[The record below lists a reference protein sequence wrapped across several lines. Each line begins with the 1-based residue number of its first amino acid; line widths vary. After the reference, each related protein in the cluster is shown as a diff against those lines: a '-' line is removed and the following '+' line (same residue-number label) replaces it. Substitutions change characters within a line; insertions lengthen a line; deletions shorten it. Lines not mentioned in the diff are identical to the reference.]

1 MNIPAAVKEI
11 LGRLANSAHRADVVG
26 GAVRDALLGK
36 EPSDFDITTSA
47 LPEEI
52 KEVFKNEKTVD
63 IGIRHGTVAVILSGK
78 QYEIT
83 TYRIDGEYR
92 DNRHPVS
99 VSFSKNIKD
108 DLSRRDFTVNAMAYS
123 EEYGLT
129 DEFCGREDLEHRI
142 IRAVGEPELR
152 FSEDALRILR
162 AIRFASTLDFEI
174 EPKTAAALEE
184 KKSGLADVSGQRIAV
199 EWKKL
204 LAGVGSYRILSEYKS
219 IISAVLPQLSE
230 MKLPKLSVWQEA
242 TVPERE
248 LMLFYLNSDTEG
260 FRSAKARLKSDS
272 ASLKFGTAVLDI
284 MKKLPI
290 KCSTG
295 LYRLLVDCED
305 EPLVCALRIGAA
317 LGVSSYADF
326 ELCQA
331 KIASGHPR
339 KVGMLAVS
347 GTDVLALGI
356 RGEAVGRI
364 LSELLWRVTVGQCE
378 NSREALVAEI
388 KRIKL

>member
-1 MNIPAAVKEI
+1 MNFKMNIPAAVKEI

-142 IRAVGEPELR
+142 IRAVGEPALR

-184 KKSGLADVSGQRIAV
+184 KKSGLADVSGERIAV
-199 EWKKL
+199 EWKR
-204 LAGVGSYRILSEYKS
+204 APRGVLFFVFPYRKKKFIILSFF
-219 IISAVLPQLSE
+219 V
-230 MKLPKLSVWQEA
+230 
-242 TVPERE
+242 
-248 LMLFYLNSDTEG
+248 FN
-260 FRSAKARLKSDS
+260 
-272 ASLKFGTAVLDI
+272 
-284 MKKLPI
+284 
-290 KCSTG
+290 
-295 LYRLLVDCED
+295 
-305 EPLVCALRIGAA
+305 
-317 LGVSSYADF
+317 
-326 ELCQA
+326 
-331 KIASGHPR
+331 
-339 KVGMLAVS
+339 
-347 GTDVLALGI
+347 
-356 RGEAVGRI
+356 
-364 LSELLWRVTVGQCE
+364 
-378 NSREALVAEI
+378 
-388 KRIKL
+388 